1 MTKPQDLAAFTDKL
15 LASEEIRSLASGEWG
30 ESANE
35 KWATFERGEQLDDL
49 HDLVLG
55 AKDGALYDYV
65 GSFEGA
71 GPDDDTFDIEI
82 KRIGPVFFVT
92 ANEFDDLQFFGSE
105 AEAEE
110 YAQDFFAPYVEALAE
125 READDEDED
134 DD

>member
-1 MTKPQDLAAFTDKL
+1 MTRPRDLSAFTDNL
-15 LASEEIRSLASGEWG
+15 LASEEIRSLASSEWG
-30 ESANE
+30 EAVGE
-35 KWATFERGEQLDDL
+35 KWAAFERGEQLGDL

-55 AKDGALYDYV
+55 AKDDAVYDDV

-110 YAQDFFAPYVEALAE
+110 YAQDFYAPYVEALAE
-125 READDEDED
+125 REVDDEEED
-134 DD
+134 

>member
-1 MTKPQDLAAFTDKL
+1 MTKPQDLSAFTDKL
-15 LASEEIRSLASGEWG
+15 LASEEIRSLASDEWG

-35 KWATFERGEQLDDL
+35 KWAAFERGERLGDL
-49 HDLVLG
+49 HNLVLG
-55 AKDGALYDYV
+55 VKDDALYDYV

-110 YAQDFFAPYVEALAE
+110 YAQDYFAPYVEALAE
-125 READDEDED
+125 RDDEEEEDES
-134 DD
+134 